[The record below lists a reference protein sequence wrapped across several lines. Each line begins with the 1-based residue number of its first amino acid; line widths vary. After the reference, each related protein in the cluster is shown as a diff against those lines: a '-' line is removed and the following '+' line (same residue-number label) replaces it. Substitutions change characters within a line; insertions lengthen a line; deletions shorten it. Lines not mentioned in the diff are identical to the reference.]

1 MHLPV
6 IRLSAQPRVTDMK
19 STVVLL
25 LFVVFATARAER
37 GPRVTCESRNNAT
50 THCRVPGDGPVR
62 IDVVL
67 SDAPCVENR
76 SWSRTST
83 GIEVSD
89 GCRAIFE
96 TTAEEPEPPNRN
108 TYIDLVDTDA
118 STGRATL
125 IDRGYSHVRSE
136 SGDRDGEQRHYFRTP
151 NRPACLRVNER
162 GGRYRDFDGVSAAE
176 CR

>member
-1 MHLPV
+1 MTPMM
-6 IRLSAQPRVTDMK
+6 SFT
-19 STVVLL
+19 TFVLL
-25 LFVVFATARAER
+25 IGCSASAAER
-37 GPRVTCESRNNAT
+37 GANVICESRNNAT
-50 THCRVPGDGPVR
+50 TQCRVPGDGPVR

-67 SDAPCVENR
+67 SDAPCIENR

-108 TYIDLVDTDA
+108 TYIDLVATDA
-118 STGRATL
+118 ATARATL
-125 IDRGYSHVRSE
+125 IERGYTPVRSE
-136 SGDRDGEQRHYFRTP
+136 AGERAGEQRHYFRTP
-151 NRPACLRVNER
+151 NRPACLCATER
-162 GGRYRDFDGVSAAE
+162 GGTYRDLDGVAAAD

>member
-1 MHLPV
+1 M
-6 IRLSAQPRVTDMK
+6 Q
-19 STVVLL
+19 STAAVAVLL
-25 LFVVFATARAER
+25 LCAATTAAAER
-37 GPRVTCESRNNAT
+37 GPSITCESRNNAT
-50 THCRVPGDGPVR
+50 THCRVPGGGPVR

-67 SDAPCVENR
+67 SDAPCIEDR

-118 STGRATL
+118 AMARATL
-125 IDRGYSHVRSE
+125 IERGYSPVRSE
-136 SGDRDGEQRHYFRTP
+136 AGDRDGEQRHYFRTP
-151 NRPACLRVNER
+151 QRPACLRVTQR
-162 GGRYRDFDGVSAAE
+162 GGNYRDLDGVAAVE

>member
-1 MHLPV
+1 
-6 IRLSAQPRVTDMK
+6 MK
-19 STVVLL
+19 STAAFAVLL
-25 LFVVFATARAER
+25 LCAATNVAAER
-37 GPRVTCESRNNAT
+37 APRITCESRNNAT

-67 SDAPCVENR
+67 SDAPCIENR
-76 SWSRTST
+76 SWSRTPT

-118 STGRATL
+118 ATARATL
-125 IDRGYSHVRSE
+125 SERGYSPVRSE
-136 SGDRDGEQRHYFRTP
+136 AGDRDGEQRHYFRTP
-151 NRPACLRVNER
+151 NRPACLRANER
-162 GGRYRDFDGVSAAE
+162 GGRYRDLDGVAAAE